1 MSKLTYET
9 VLHVAKLANL
19 KLSKKQIIKFEKQL
33 SNIISYVEALT
44 EVDVKNT
51 EETSQTTGLSMV
63 LRDDKYLEQDCL
75 SSDLSLDQAKNKED
89 DYFVVPLVLE
99 EKTI

>member
-1 MSKLTYET
+1 MSKLSYET
-9 VLHVAKLANL
+9 VKHVAKLANL
-19 KLSKKQIIKFEKQL
+19 KLSKIQIIKFEKQL